1 MRVMQG
7 ERGERRRKTS
17 GEEGGGKDRGTK
29 GYRGGK
35 AEGRK
40 KVADTLEEEEE
51 EEDDLDVENMDE
63 KSVIAQLRK
72 MGKKPYINFLM

>member
-17 GEEGGGKDRGTK
+17 REKGGGKDRGTK

-51 EEDDLDVENMDE
+51 DDLDVENMDE

-72 MGKKPYINFLM
+72 MGKKPYKCLVAF

>member
-1 MRVMQG
+1 MQG

-17 GEEGGGKDRGTK
+17 GEEGGGNDRGTK

-40 KVADTLEEEEE
+40 KAVDTLEEEE

-72 MGKKPYINFLM
+72 MGKKQYINF